1 MNYTRGAHTGA
12 SQPRKRS
19 RSPAEHTDSRSP
31 NLRQKPSPGSLNFSP
46 PQFPAASCAKV
57 SPLLAAPE
65 RRDDSENYYT
75 MMHQTVYQQGLPLA
89 HAQSNSHVTY
99 DANSPLNPNG
109 SVSSH
114 SQYHRYSGSNSVSPG
129 PQHTPPQNSGPGLA
143 TVSGGGQSSKRPYRQ
158 RRKDPSC
165 DACRERKVKVV
176 TIHSWMLR

>member
-1 MNYTRGAHTGA
+1 MDYTRGTHTGA
-12 SQPRKRS
+12 AQPRKRS
-19 RSPAEHTDSRSP
+19 RSPVDHTVSRSP
-31 NLRQKPSPGSLNFSP
+31 NLRQKPSPGSS
-46 PQFPAASCAKV
+46 
-57 SPLLAAPE
+57 
-65 RRDDSENYYT
+65 RDDSENYYT

-89 HAQSNSHVTY
+89 HAQPSSHVTY

-129 PQHTPPQNSGPGLA
+129 PQHTPPQNPGPGLA

-176 TIHSWMLR
+176 IIHSWMLRYKSRDSDIRLV